1 VTSATR
7 LTTYGNNS
15 GLRTPMRGYRS
26 RQPEY
31 FVQNDW
37 RVKPNVTLN
46 LGLRYSYYGVFRE
59 VNNALSIFSPS
70 IRQVTSCPIH
80 QGGTRRRVDRVDRD

>member
-59 VNNALSIFSPS
+59 VNNALSNLFAVDSSGNIVPDTSGGHSP
-70 IRQVTSCPIH
+70 T
-80 QGGTRRRVDRVDRD
+80 G